1 MSPRSLITRSPS
13 TIGAAVLLI
22 TVLGSGG
29 ALAAWKGASMKD
41 SAAASAH
48 QPEPMEVVMAA
59 TATARGYQR
68 SASSIGTVLALQS
81 VTLRNE
87 LAGTV
92 RQVAL
97 VPGRIVE
104 PGTVLVALDVSVEQA
119 ELEAQKAQLALTE
132 TTLNRLPRLLEP
144 QAVSA
149 EDVDR
154 ARAERDIA
162 QAEISRIRAIIERKT
177 IRAPFRARVGIADV
191 HRGQY
196 LSEGTVLTTLQS
208 VEEAAHIDFTVA
220 QNVAAQLE
228 VGDEVQVAAT
238 NEATPVSARI
248 VALDARVDPTTR
260 NALVRARVNGHASAV
275 APGASV
281 RVQVPVGEPTE
292 AVVVPVSALRKG
304 PGGDHLFVIAPD
316 EQGKPRAHLRL
327 VQAGDVLGDSILIL
341 DGLKAGEQVAASG
354 SFKLREGVLVAVG
367 GEQAQAQPGNGGK

>member
-13 TIGAAVLLI
+13 TIGAAVLLL

-48 QPEPMEVVMAA
+48 QPEPMEVVTAA

-132 TTLNRLPRLLEP
+132 TTLSRLQRLLEP

-149 EDVDR
+149 EEVDR

-208 VEEAAHIDFTVA
+208 VEEASHVDFTVA
-220 QNVAAQLE
+220 QNVAAQLQ

-260 NALVRARVNGHASAV
+260 NALVRARVNGNGSVV

-281 RVQVPVGEPTE
+281 RVQVPVGALTE

-367 GEQAQAQPGNGGK
+367 GAQAQPGNGGK